1 MSQPQLSQNTSDFFL
16 PLKWSLCAE
25 TCVPRVDVGTEHGA
39 MITLKWSLIS
49 SRVFLFPSKSQSLPV
64 PSLLARVR
72 SPHGH
77 VDITFAG
84 CIVAGEHGIGGPA
97 RFAAPTE

>member
-1 MSQPQLSQNTSDFFL
+1 
-16 PLKWSLCAE
+16 
-25 TCVPRVDVGTEHGA
+25 

-49 SRVFLFPSKSQSLPV
+49 SRVFLFPSKSPSLPV
-64 PSLLARVR
+64 PSLLARAQ

-84 CIVAGEHGIGGPA
+84 GTVAGEHGIGGRA
-97 RFAAPTE
+97 CFAEPSD